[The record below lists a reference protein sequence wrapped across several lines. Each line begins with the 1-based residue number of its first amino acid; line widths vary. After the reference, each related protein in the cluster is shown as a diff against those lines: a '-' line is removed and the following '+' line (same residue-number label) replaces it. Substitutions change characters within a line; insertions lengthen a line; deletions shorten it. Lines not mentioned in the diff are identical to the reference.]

1 MSRPRALRVVVL
13 LTALVALGSATVA
26 QSSPGVT
33 RVAGPSA
40 APTGG
45 PAGGDLDWPSSAP
58 PSFGPVSLRT
68 VEVPGTRLISMSP
81 DGRSIVGVI
90 PVSGYQHGQIC
101 VYDAVTLAKRSCA
114 DLSGLDAGLR
124 LADVTWSPDSRWLAF
139 SEEAFRYLKDG
150 DLWLVDAETGALTNL
165 DDDHYRGT
173 FFQKPTAGTVTE
185 PSSPTFTPDGR
196 SVTYSRSTF
205 VDGGPHGNDIAS
217 VPITGGTPTRLL
229 QVTDQEPGV
238 VYYGMRWSP
247 DGRYLYY
254 SYQDPDPSDSHNG
267 IWVVGA
273 DGQGA
278 RHLVGG
284 TTDSGGAPT
293 VAGISPSG
301 DLLLA
306 LYVARAVQYSREGPI
321 LALVGTRSGSSA
333 AVEPGAA
340 AQVPNEYVAQAA
352 FSPDGS
358 GLLMVT
364 APPSPNHQVLLEAA
378 TRGTPVV
385 VVPGGLP
392 YAGWPDLGV
401 MPTWASNGT
410 VFIPGGPELSKA
422 TILTL
427 PGSAAPPS

>member
-13 LTALVALGSATVA
+13 LTALAALGSTTLA
-26 QSSPGVT
+26 QSSPGAT
-33 RVAGPSA
+33 TPTGPSA

-45 PAGGDLDWPSSAP
+45 TAGGDLGWPSSAP

-68 VEVPGTRLISMSP
+68 LEVPGTRLISMSP
-81 DGRSIVGVI
+81 DGRSIAGVV
-90 PVSGYQHGQIC
+90 PKSGYYHGQLC
-101 VYDAVTLAKRSCA
+101 VYDAVTLAQRSCA

-124 LADVTWSPDSRWLAF
+124 LADVTWSPDSRQLAF
-139 SEEAFRYLKDG
+139 GEEAFRFFNDG
-150 DLWLVDAETGALTNL
+150 DLWLMDAATGALTNL
-165 DDDHYRGT
+165 EDDHYRGT
-173 FFQKPTAGTVTE
+173 FFLKPVAGTVTV

-205 VDGGPHGNDIAS
+205 VEAGPQGNDIVT

-229 QVTDQEPGV
+229 QVTGREPGV

-278 RHLVGG
+278 RRLIGG
-284 TTDSGGAPT
+284 TPDTGGAPV
-293 VAGISPSG
+293 VAAISPAG

-306 LYVARAVQYSREGPI
+306 LFVAQAVRYSGEGPI

-333 AVEPGAA
+333 AVEPGAD
-340 AQVPNEYVAQAA
+340 AQASHEYVAQAA

-358 GLLMVT
+358 ALLMVT
-364 APPSPNHQVLLEAA
+364 APPSPNHQVLLAA
-378 TRGTPVV
+378 TVRGTPVAI
-385 VVPGGLP
+385 VPGGLP
-392 YAGWPDLGV
+392 DAGWPDLGI

-422 TILTL
+422 TILAL
-427 PGSAAPPS
+427 PGSAAPPR